1 MIVLPDLDFPGR
13 VFQASGQARM
23 QLFFSKPELFFDT
36 ILLVLG
42 YLGTVRDSHV
52 VRVVENRARVR
63 VQDIANVIYV
73 YLCTM

>member
-1 MIVLPDLDFPGR
+1 MG
-13 VFQASGQARM
+13 
-23 QLFFSKPELFFDT
+23 FFCISQPELFFDT

-63 VQDIANVIYV
+63 AQDIANVKYV

>member
-1 MIVLPDLDFPGR
+1 MIIGFACGIFL
-13 VFQASGQARM
+13 
-23 QLFFSKPELFFDT
+23 SKPELFFDT

-42 YLGTVRDSHV
+42 YLGSIRDSHV

-63 VQDIANVIYV
+63 AQNIANVIYV